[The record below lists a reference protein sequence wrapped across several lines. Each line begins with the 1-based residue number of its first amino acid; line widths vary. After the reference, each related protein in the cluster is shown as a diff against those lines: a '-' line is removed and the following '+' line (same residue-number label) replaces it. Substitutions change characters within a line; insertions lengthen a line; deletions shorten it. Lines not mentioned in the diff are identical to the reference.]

1 MTSRNAICNNVFKCI
16 WSCFYFENTRKKV
29 PDPRYQLE
37 ILNNVKNRLP
47 NLRNKYPEIEELENK
62 YKETADEE
70 VMLRLGE
77 KLALYFV
84 DAKFMADYW
93 KELFDYLEYD
103 PTFVK
108 LFVETYNTRYKIK
121 DDVKSPVS
129 VRNSNMI
136 GVKRAV
142 RRAILRDKFSDFW
155 EK

>member
-1 MTSRNAICNNVFKCI
+1 M
-16 WSCFYFENTRKKV
+16 
-29 PDPRYQLE
+29 
-37 ILNNVKNRLP
+37 KNRLP

-84 DAKFMADYW
+84 DARFMAGYW
-93 KELFDYLEYD
+93 KELLDYLEYD

>member
-1 MTSRNAICNNVFKCI
+1 MALSYEGNNLLI
-16 WSCFYFENTRKKV
+16 ESIQSCFFINLNFKL
-29 PDPRYQLE
+29 LE

-70 VMLRLGE
+70 IMLRLGE

-93 KELFDYLEYD
+93 KELLDYLGYD

-121 DDVKSPVS
+121 DDVKSSMS
-129 VRNSNMI
+129 VRNSHMI
-136 GVKRAV
+136 EVKRAV
-142 RRAILRDKFSDFW
+142 RRAILRDKFSNFW
-155 EK
+155 KK